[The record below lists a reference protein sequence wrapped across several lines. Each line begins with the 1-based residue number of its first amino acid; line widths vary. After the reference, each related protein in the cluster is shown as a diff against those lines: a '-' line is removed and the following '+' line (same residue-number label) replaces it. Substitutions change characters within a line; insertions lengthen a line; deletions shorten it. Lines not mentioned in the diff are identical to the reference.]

1 MSGRRE
7 VLRTEG
13 GGAKRRG
20 LTGHRRVW
28 IYRERL
34 GCSTVVG
41 LQARE

>member
-1 MSGRRE
+1 M
-7 VLRTEG
+7 EG

-20 LTGHRRVW
+20 PTGHRRVW